1 MESIQ
6 FKLMAIIQKINFDEK
21 YPTLREIVKLS
32 PIDKKRTLSVLLE
45 LERTGLVDSGDVK
58 ISKGNWAR
66 VWVLEDVGLKII
78 EKEIKNLKK
87 L

>member
-6 FKLMAIIQKINFDEK
+6 FKLMVIIQKINFDKK
-21 YPTLREIVKLS
+21 YPTLREIVKIS
-32 PIDKKRTLSVLLE
+32 PIDKKKTLSTLLE
-45 LERTGLVDSGDVK
+45 LQRVGLVDSGDVQ

-66 VWVLEDVGLKII
+66 VWVLEDEGFKLI
-78 EKEIKNLKK
+78 EKELKNIKK